1 MVLSSVCA
9 NKTTSSSCGAAAAAV
24 DCVFCEEK
32 EKMLTSL
39 STLTATARRDMSA
52 K

>member
-9 NKTTSSSCGAAAAAV
+9 NKTTSSSWGAAAAAV

-32 EKMLTSL
+32 EKNVDVAVDADCDCET
-39 STLTATARRDMSA
+39 
-52 K
+52 

>member
-9 NKTTSSSCGAAAAAV
+9 NKTTSSSCGAAAAASAAAV

-32 EKMLTSL
+32 KKNVDVAVDVDCDRET
-39 STLTATARRDMSA
+39 
-52 K
+52 